1 VTVHAATQE
10 WLVKLLTLHGTA
22 NKHACGIK
30 RGGELIVNRAVSSH
44 LARYRTRPS
53 DFDAASQNGW
63 QDFEVKGRS
72 TCCGYPE
79 RNERDAESEA
89 LQQEHSLGDE
99 DHARRVGLRVNGLP
113 VDCVGA
119 RAGSVCASGKQKSHP
134 KVANYLFLV
143 ARGGIEPPTQG
154 FSILCSTD

>member
-1 VTVHAATQE
+1 MRRRKTVGKILKSRVAQHVAAIP
-10 WLVKLLTLHGTA
+10 KGM
-22 NKHACGIK
+22 
-30 RGGELIVNRAVSSH
+30 
-44 LARYRTRPS
+44 
-53 DFDAASQNGW
+53 NGA
-63 QDFEVKGRS
+63 Q
-72 TCCGYPE
+72 
-79 RNERDAESEA
+79 A